1 MRNQENSQIT
11 LKGNEMIEFENFK
24 WKSTEVKDLDYVIEL
39 EKEGYPYVIKWS
51 KDKHKEAIHNNDIK
65 HFLLWEEYEKIGYC
79 ILAGFEKG
87 NDNIE
92 IKRIVV
98 GEKNR
103 GVGRKS
109 LQALLKYLFEKKEI
123 HRVWLDYY
131 EFNEVGAYLYESM
144 GFKKDGVL
152 RESLKFEEKY
162 YDVVVLS
169 MLKKEYFDNFK

>member
-1 MRNQENSQIT
+1 MINQENSQIT

-24 WKSTEVKDLDYVIEL
+24 WRPTEVEDLDFVIEL
-39 EKEGYPYVIKWS
+39 EKEGYPYVLKWS
-51 KDKHKEAIHNNDIK
+51 KDKHKEAINNNDIK
-65 HFLLWEEYEKIGYC
+65 HLILCEEYEKIGYC

-92 IKRIVV
+92 IKRIVIS
-98 GEKNR
+98 EKNR
-103 GVGRKS
+103 GIGRKS
-109 LQALLKYLFEKKEI
+109 LEALIKYLFEKMEI
-123 HRVWLDYY
+123 HRVWLDYH

-152 RESLKFEEKY
+152 RESLKFEGKY

-169 MLKKEYFDNFK
+169 MLENEYLKK